1 MNNHSTQTFADDGP
15 LDPRQAAALLE
26 QTTQDARRI
35 FVSPSPALW
44 VYRAIGILVVFVSF
58 WLSTRHQTP
67 YTGPTGWVIPVL
79 VAFVVVNIAWSTWL
93 LRRAGAGVTGP
104 AQRRRQAWVG
114 LMLLVLILSY
124 VVTAPLYHAQATH
137 PVWALYPSSAPLMI
151 LGLAGAA
158 VTAAAR
164 YWALAVTI
172 LAIAI
177 VAAIAGF
184 GGPAGSWLI
193 LGIGLCLVF
202 LARAA
207 YLARQRN
214 RSVVGA

>member
-1 MNNHSTQTFADDGP
+1 MNNSTQTFADDGP
-15 LDPRQAAALLE
+15 LDPRQAAALLD
-26 QTTQDARRI
+26 QTTQRARRT
-35 FVSPSPALW
+35 FVTPSPVLW
-44 VYRAIGILVVFVSF
+44 VYRGLGILVVFVSF

-79 VAFVVVNIAWSTWL
+79 VAFVVVNIAWSSWL
-93 LRRAGAGVTGP
+93 LRRAGAGVSGP
-104 AQRRRQAWVG
+104 AQRKHQAWLG
-114 LMLLVLILSY
+114 LMLLVLILAY

-193 LGIGLCLVF
+193 TGIGLCAVHLG
-202 LARAA
+202 AAA
-207 YLARQRN
+207 YTASRQR
-214 RSVVGA
+214 RMTGPA

>member
-1 MNNHSTQTFADDGP
+1 MNHSTPTFADDGP

-26 QTTQDARRI
+26 QTTRRARRT
-35 FVSPSPALW
+35 FETPSPGLW
-44 VYRAIGILVVFVSF
+44 VYRALGLLVVFGSF
-58 WLSTRHQTP
+58 WLSTRHQDP

-79 VAFVVVNIAWSTWL
+79 AAFVVINIAWSTWL
-93 LRRAGAGVTGP
+93 LRRASAGVSGP
-104 AQRRRQAWVG
+104 AQRKHQAWLG
-114 LMLLVLILSY
+114 LMLLVLIMAY

-151 LGLAGAA
+151 LGLAGAV
-158 VTAAAR
+158 VTAAVR
-164 YWALAVTI
+164 YWALAAAI
-172 LAIAI
+172 LAIAL

-207 YLARQRN
+207 YLARERQ